1 MICPYNMKLRK
12 TIVGRYTD
20 EDGKEETVEIM
31 AFMQDKCAQEDCGAW
46 YDGHC
51 NYRYAEK

>member
-12 TIVGRYTD
+12 TIVERYTD
-20 EDGKEETVEIM
+20 EDGKEETVETM